1 MPWIHSLS
9 DLIRSHLPEIS
20 VSITAMILVV
30 LTPFLNKGM
39 KAMAR
44 PMHWILRY
52 GLFVILATVGGG
64 LLTHFGVKSV
74 HSMLHRLPDLQLL
87 AAVTGIHL
95 LIAWFLKREN
105 HI

>member
-1 MPWIHSLS
+1 MTWIHSLS

-44 PMHWILRY
+44 PLHWVLRY
-52 GLFVILATVGGG
+52 GLFVLMATAGGG
-64 LLTHFGVKSV
+64 LLTHFGVRSV
-74 HSMLHRLPDLQLL
+74 HMLLRGLPDSQLL
-87 AAVTGIHL
+87 AAVTGVHL
-95 LIAWFLKREN
+95 LIAWFMKREN